1 MIGIPY
7 FKDMLEWER
16 GPKKEDGIWMWYK
29 KIHQD
34 IELAD
39 EYISKIQAE
48 KKKRQNTLK
57 SLKNMVIETHA
68 TVGKLP
74 EHSEFNPIKVLESK
88 SLQ

>member
-1 MIGIPY
+1 MSDKKRTVFDISTDIATINADLFADEEETEKKLKILFNELGQ
-7 FKDMLEWER
+7 
-16 GPKKEDGIWMWYK
+16 KEDGIWMWYK

-57 SLKNMVIETHA
+57 SLKIW
-68 TVGKLP
+68 
-74 EHSEFNPIKVLESK
+74 
-88 SLQ
+88 